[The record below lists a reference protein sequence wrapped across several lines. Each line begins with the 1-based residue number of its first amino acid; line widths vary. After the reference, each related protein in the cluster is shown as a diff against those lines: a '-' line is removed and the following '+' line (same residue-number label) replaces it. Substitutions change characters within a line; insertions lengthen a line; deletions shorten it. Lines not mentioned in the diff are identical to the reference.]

1 MTRKFLFF
9 ILAVIALTVFS
20 SSVIIYLRKETPLEY
35 ISAAREKISDAEK
48 MKSLAYAR
56 VPFQQAR
63 IYYDSAM
70 HYWQSENVKWFF
82 QRDFQNAI
90 ASAEKSSTY
99 ADEALSRAKKSSKEI
114 ESVLARQI
122 EELNRT
128 VSHYN
133 TTYKKVPLSSTQ
145 RKEWTHGRI
154 LLEEGILAYK
164 NKEFLKAV
172 DKLDSAAVLIRKIYE
187 YPQNLMEDYF
197 DKLAKWQDQE
207 GDLIKASRKQK
218 KTCLVVDKYNRILKV
233 YKSGKLHTSYEVH
246 LGPNWIWDKSH
257 QGDKATPE
265 GRYKILKK
273 KDGKD
278 TKYYKALLLDYPNED
293 DKEEFEERKKDGLIK
308 ANAKIGGLIEI
319 HGNGGRG
326 ADWTEGCVALRDKD
340 MDKLFALCTP
350 GTEVLIVGSLTSLSK
365 RTK

>member
-35 ISAAREKISDAEK
+35 LNAARDKISAAEKK
-48 MKSLAYAR
+48 KSLAYAK

-82 QRDFQNAI
+82 QRDFQKAI
-90 ASAEKSSTY
+90 ASAEKSSKY
-99 ADEALSRAKKSSKEI
+99 ADEALSRAKKSTKEI
-114 ESVLARQI
+114 ESILARQI
-122 EELNRT
+122 EDLNKT

-133 TTYKKVPLSSTQ
+133 ATYKKVPLSSSQT
-145 RKEWTHGRI
+145 KEWTRGRI

-172 DKLDSAAVLIRKIYE
+172 EKLDSAAVLIHKVYE
-187 YPQNLMEDYF
+187 YPQNLMESYF

-207 GDLIKASRKQK
+207 EDLIKASRKHK
-218 KTCLVVDKYNRILKV
+218 NTCLVVDKYNRILKV
-233 YKSGKLHTSYEVH
+233 YKNGQLHTTYEVD
-246 LGPNWIWDKSH
+246 LGPNWIGDKSH

-265 GRYKILKK
+265 GHYKILKK

-293 DKEEFEERKKDGLIK
+293 DKEEFEEKKKEGLIK
-308 ANAKIGGLIEI
+308 ATAKIGGLIEI
-319 HGNGGRG
+319 HGNGGKG

-340 MDKLFALCTP
+340 MDKLFSLCRP
-350 GTEVLIVGSLTSLSK
+350 GTEVLIVGSLTSLNK
-365 RTK
+365 RTQ